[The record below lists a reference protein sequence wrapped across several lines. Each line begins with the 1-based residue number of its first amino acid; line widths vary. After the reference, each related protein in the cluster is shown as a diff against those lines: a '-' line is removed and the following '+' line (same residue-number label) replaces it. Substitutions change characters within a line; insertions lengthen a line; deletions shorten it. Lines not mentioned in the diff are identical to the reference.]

1 MKLLFDENLSPS
13 LVRSLNALYPG
24 SAHVAHKML
33 DSASDAT
40 IWDFAKL
47 NGFTVVSKDSD
58 FYDRSVF
65 LGSPPQ
71 VVWLKVGNCSTVA
84 IEALLVKARPQIEAF
99 IKLDTETCL
108 ILSLKNNRSASR

>member
-24 SAHVAHKML
+24 STHVAHEML

-40 IWDFAKL
+40 IWDF
-47 NGFTVVSKDSD
+47 
-58 FYDRSVF
+58 F

-71 VVWLKVGNCSTVA
+71 VIWLKVGNCSASA
-84 IEALLVKARPQIEAF
+84 IETLIEV
-99 IKLDTETCL
+99 DTETCL
-108 ILSLKNNRSASR
+108 ILSLKNDRSASR